1 MSSYV
6 PPHQR
11 KESTNKNTN
20 NFRNESTANVSKSIG
35 SIKKTFAIIE
45 KEFPTLINAPSI
57 KSNERLDEKFA
68 SNSFVA
74 VASSIPQNVDKSQE
88 QFEEKYDKSIY
99 RKNYIQ
105 KKPKN
110 VPVFPPRIYDSNG
123 WMENE
128 DYIEWFEYT
137 YSKKVY

>member
-1 MSSYV
+1 MFSYV

-11 KESTNKNTN
+11 KESRNKNLNTL
-20 NFRNESTANVSKSIG
+20 RNESNVSNSTG
-35 SIKKTFAIIE
+35 STKKTFAIVE

-57 KSNERLDEKFA
+57 KSNESLLEKFA

-74 VASSIPQNVDKSQE
+74 VASSIPQNTDKSQE

-99 RKNYIQ
+99 RKTYIQ

-128 DYIEWFEYT
+128 DYIAWFEYT
-137 YSKKVY
+137 NSKKVY